1 MLRAAGFWELEEHR
15 LPHHPMN
22 VCFVARTAVERARPG
37 VGATFWSQPSVPA
50 TVRIRRTPSASFAL
64 VRYTTLLFAQARAT
78 PTVAI
83 EATRR
88 RPGCCP

>member
-1 MLRAAGFWELEEHR
+1 MRGEEMAEAMLRAAGFWELEEHR

-50 TVRIRRTPSASFAL
+50 TVRIRSHFLRQIF
-64 VRYTTLLFAQARAT
+64 
-78 PTVAI
+78 VANWSH
-83 EATRR
+83 
-88 RPGCCP
+88 G

>member
-1 MLRAAGFWELEEHR
+1 MAEAMLRAAGFWELEEHR

-50 TVRIRRTPSASFAL
+50 TVRIRSHFLRQIF
-64 VRYTTLLFAQARAT
+64 
-78 PTVAI
+78 VANWSH
-83 EATRR
+83 
-88 RPGCCP
+88 G